1 MERKIFEKLKTF
13 PHRCGKTQKYAEI
26 QGVVQAELS
35 AQQESAKISSESE
48 AERWFAI
55 E

>member
-1 MERKIFEKLKTF
+1 MKRKIFEKLKTF

-26 QGVVQAELS
+26 QGVVYAELS
-35 AQQESAKISSESE
+35 AKQESVNISSELE
-48 AERWFAI
+48 AERLFAI